1 MNKLDEIVEK
11 IINVDK
17 ANLSSYFEKTM
28 WTRFENGAE
37 RAGKKTA
44 YYYKMCQSPVLSK
57 RRLQK
62 NIVVSHVIGSD
73 HMRGAAHNLAITQ

>member
-28 WTRFENGAE
+28 WTRFEMGGS
-37 RAGKKTA
+37 RQKTA
-44 YYYKMCQSPVLSK
+44 YYYKMCQSPAVLLKSVGSK
-57 RRLQK
+57 
-62 NIVVSHVIGSD
+62 NVVVLSHVIGSD
-73 HMRGAAHNLAITQ
+73 HMRGTGT

>member
-28 WTRFENGAE
+28 WTRFEMGQKEQVKNGLLLQN
-37 RAGKKTA
+37 
-44 YYYKMCQSPVLSK
+44 MPVSST
-57 RRLQK
+57 
-62 NIVVSHVIGSD
+62 VE
-73 HMRGAAHNLAITQ
+73 A